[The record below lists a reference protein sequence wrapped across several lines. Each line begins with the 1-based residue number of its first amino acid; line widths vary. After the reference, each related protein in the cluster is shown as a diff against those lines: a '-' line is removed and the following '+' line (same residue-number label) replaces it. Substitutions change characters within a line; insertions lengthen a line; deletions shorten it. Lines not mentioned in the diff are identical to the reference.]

1 MDSLDLRKPTGV
13 LFVLL
18 GALLTAYGIS
28 GVATPPE
35 AGPHLNLNL
44 IWGCVMLF
52 GGLCFLALA
61 RRKRI
66 ISSQDPG
73 LDHQPK

>member
-28 GVATPPE
+28 GVSIPPE
-35 AGPHLNLNL
+35 AGPDLNLNL
-44 IWGCVMLF
+44 IWGCIMLF

-66 ISSQDPG
+66 ISSQGPDLG
-73 LDHQPK
+73 HQPR